1 MSTEFIF
8 SLNVINDPPFFEY
21 PLKDQQVYLY
31 NDFRYFLPPIIDE
44 EGLPVKFSVS
54 LADKSR
60 MPDFIKFTREDV
72 TAYTVNR
79 KDIGS
84 YKFII

>member
-21 PLKDQQVYLY
+21 PLRDQRVFLY
-31 NDFRYFLPPIIDE
+31 NEFQYFLPTIIDE
-44 EGLPVKFSVS
+44 EGLKVKLSVS
-54 LADKSR
+54 SADNSR
-60 MPDFIKFTREDV
+60 MPDFIKFTREAV

-79 KDIGS
+79 KDIGT
-84 YKFII
+84 FRFNI